1 MKKKFNIE
9 GMTCSACQTHVQK
22 AVEKV
27 AGTKEVNVNLLQN
40 TMVVDFDEKLCDVQK
55 IEDSVEKAGYKA
67 YLDEE
72 KKTISTPKEII
83 RKDYALLKLIISGIL
98 LLVLM
103 YFSMGNM
110 MWGFPS
116 FAFLDHQSNGICVNS
131 IFIGPS
137 HFISISP
144 LFYFWF

>member
-9 GMTCSACQTHVQK
+9 GMTCSACQVHVQK

-27 AGTKEVNVNLLQN
+27 NGTKEVNVNLLQN

-83 RKDYALLKLIISGIL
+83 RKGENYSLVEASIYLPESEISEKIML
-98 LLVLM
+98 
-103 YFSMGNM
+103 Y
-110 MWGFPS
+110 
-116 FAFLDHQSNGICVNS
+116 
-131 IFIGPS
+131 
-137 HFISISP
+137 
-144 LFYFWF
+144 

>member
-9 GMTCSACQTHVQK
+9 GMTCSACQAHVQK

-27 AGTKEVNVNLLQN
+27 DGTKEVNVNLLQN
-40 TMVVDFDEKLCDVQK
+40 TMIVDFDEKLCDVQK

-72 KKTISTPKEII
+72 KKITSTSKETAK
-83 RKDYALLKLIISGIL
+83 KDYALIKLIISGIL
-98 LLVLM
+98 LLILM

-110 MWGFPS
+110 MWGFPT
-116 FAFLDHQSNGICVNS
+116 FAF
-131 IFIGPS
+131 
-137 HFISISP
+137 
-144 LFYFWF
+144 

>member
-9 GMTCSACQTHVQK
+9 GMTCSACQAHVQK

-72 KKTISTPKEII
+72 KTTSISKEATK
-83 RKDYALLKLIISGIL
+83 KDYALLKLIISGIL
-98 LLVLM
+98 LVILM

-116 FAFLDHQSNGICVNS
+116 FAFLDH
-131 IFIGPS
+131 
-137 HFISISP
+137 
-144 LFYFWF
+144 